1 METLTERNDG
11 TYREKKRGTKTLRLT
26 RNTQII
32 RQRKMQT
39 EKEREK
45 ERGKKSTEE
54 EKYRKTRRE

>member
-1 METLTERNDG
+1 MTEGNDG

-26 RNTQII
+26 RNRQII
-32 RQRKMQT
+32 RQRKMHT

-54 EKYRKTRRE
+54 EKYRKTRRD